1 MDDKN
6 IKEKQ
11 EKKWY
16 FFIARPRFAMVISIF
31 ITILGLIS
39 IAGLKLEEYPNI
51 TPVQVT
57 VSASYPGASAEVIEN
72 SVASLIEAQ
81 INGVENMIYMSSTSK
96 DQSYSLTVFF
106 KVGTDKDMALVNV
119 QNRLSQV
126 EPRLPEDV
134 RRLGVTVRAR
144 VAGPGV
150 MMLQVYSPDNS
161 MKALDVTNYASV
173 YIKDELAR
181 VNGVGEVNVFGVG
194 DYSMRIWLDPIKMAN
209 LNVSASEINA
219 AIQTQNV
226 QVAAGSLGQEPGGDN
241 PAKLQVTLRTK
252 GRLLEPEE
260 FENIIVRE
268 NPSGSKIRI
277 KDVARVELGSQSYE
291 TQGRINGVPVTVIQI
306 VEIPGANSIDVA
318 RGCLKKLEEIK
329 KTIPSSITIEVANNS
344 TDYVIDSMNEVVH
357 TIFEAAF
364 IVIFLTYIFLGSARA
379 TLIPF
384 LAIPVSLIGT
394 FAALPVFGMSI
405 NTLTLFA
412 MVLAVGTVVDDAI
425 VVIENVERHIEDGK
439 DPKTATQLTM
449 KEVGG
454 ALVAMAMV
462 LMAVFVPVLFIPGL
476 QGLMYKQF
484 AVCIAVSIAI
494 SAVVALSLS
503 PAICSIVLKV
513 NQNKLKY
520 IVLFDEKFKEITKWY
535 MEKVKIFV
543 YNKTLTVI
551 TFVGLCLV
559 SLVLSNVIPTGFL
572 PDEDRSFLISS
583 LTLPPSASFS
593 RTMETVDKI
602 EQRVKEIE
610 GVKYAISIVGMNGS
624 NTAMIFAVLEE
635 EGRVLSLPRKI
646 IRKIQGRP
654 TDLSSDAI
662 MQEFYKRTAD
672 IKNGQYYVFNPPAIS
687 GLSMLGGFEFQMLSK
702 GEYTPLEIQQLA
714 DKLTLAA
721 NQNKD
726 LFRVMHQFQ
735 ANMIQYQV
743 DIDYDKAL
751 ANGIGLNEIYA
762 TLQGNFG
769 TTYVNDFN
777 KMGRVFR
784 VQTQVDAPYRQ
795 SIDNLNQ
802 IYVANRQGQM
812 IPLSTVVSLR
822 EKMGPTLINRFNQ
835 YRSVQINGNPAQ
847 GKSSGQAMKAMEKTF
862 SQVMPHDTDFAWS
875 GTSLQE
881 KETGNMIVVVF
892 AFSLLFVYLF
902 LVALYESWSIP
913 VAVMLITPVA
923 TVGAFLFEFILGQ
936 SFDLYAQIGMIM
948 LIGLAT
954 KQAILIVEFA
964 KDLHEK
970 QGYSIEDAAVHA
982 AQLRFRAVVMTVI
995 AFVLGVLPLLLAKGP
1010 GSASRVSV
1018 GTTVFGG
1025 MLMAGIFGT
1034 LLVPAFYTIVQHGTD
1049 YMMQKFPSLVAVAVK
1064 KRTKTKPEATS
1075 EEKEENSLNKDFGD
1089 DYEK

>member
-1 MDDKN
+1 MSDKN
-6 IKEKQ
+6 NNEQ
-11 EKKWY
+11 KWY

-39 IAGLKLEEYPNI
+39 ILGLKLEEYPNI
-51 TPVQVT
+51 TPVQVS

-72 SVASLIEAQ
+72 SVASLIESQ
-81 INGVENMIYMSSTSK
+81 VNGVENMIYMQSTSK
-96 DQSYSLTVFF
+96 DQSYSLTVYF

-134 RRLGVTVRAR
+134 RRLGVTAKAMVSG
-144 VAGPGV
+144 AGV
-150 MMLQVYSPDNS
+150 LMLRVYSPDNS
-161 MKALDVTNYASV
+161 MKALDVTNYASI

-181 VNGVGEVNVFGVG
+181 VNGVGEVNVFGAG

-209 LNVSASEINA
+209 LNVSAAQINN
-219 AIQTQNV
+219 AIATQNV
-226 QVAAGSLGQEPGGDN
+226 QVAAGSLGQEPSGND
-241 PAKLQVTLRTK
+241 PAKLQITLRTK

-268 NPSGSKIRI
+268 TPSGGKIRI
-277 KDVARVELGSQSYE
+277 KDVARVELGAQSYD

-329 KTIPSSITIEVANNS
+329 KTIPSGLTIDVANNS
-344 TDYVIDSMNEVVH
+344 TDYVLESMSEVVH

-364 IVIFLTYIFLGSARA
+364 IVVLLTYIFLGSMRA

-394 FAALPVFGMSI
+394 FAALPAFGMSI

-425 VVIENVERHIEDGK
+425 VVIENVERHLEDGK
-439 DPKTATQLTM
+439 DPKTATQITM

-462 LMAVFVPVLFIPGL
+462 LMAVFVPVIFVPGL
-476 QGLMYKQF
+476 SGLMYKQF

-494 SAVVALSLS
+494 SAIVALSLS
-503 PAICSIVLKV
+503 PAICSIVLKAK
-513 NQNKLKY
+513 QKKLKY
-520 IVLFDEKFKEITKWY
+520 IELFDEKFKEVTQWY
-535 MEKVKIFV
+535 MTKVKVFV
-543 YNKTLTVI
+543 YNKILTAV
-551 TFVGLCLV
+551 TFILLCVVALI
-559 SLVLSNVIPTGFL
+559 LFNVVPKGFL
-572 PDEDRSFLISS
+572 PDEDRSFIIGQ

-593 RTMETVDKI
+593 RTSETVAKLEKRFED
-602 EQRVKEIE
+602 IE
-610 GVKYAISIVGMNGS
+610 GVHFVISIVGMNGS
-624 NTAMIFAVLEE
+624 NSAMTFIVLDEK
-635 EGRVLSLPRKI
+635 GRVLSLPRKI
-646 IRKIQGRP
+646 VRFFQKRP
-654 TDLSSDAI
+654 TDLSAQAI
-662 MQEFYKRTAD
+662 IGEIYKKTAD
-672 IKNGQYYVFNPPAIS
+672 IKDGQYIVFNAPAIS
-687 GLSMLGGFEFQMLSK
+687 GLSMMGGFEFQMLSK
-702 GEYTPLEIQQLA
+702 GEYTPLQIQELA
-714 DKLTLAA
+714 DKLAREATKD
-721 NQNKD
+721 KD
-726 LFRVMHQFQ
+726 LSRVIHQFQ

-751 ANGIGLNEIYA
+751 ANGISLNEIYA
-762 TLQGNFG
+762 TLQSNFG
-769 TTYVNDFN
+769 TYYVNDFN

-784 VQTQVDAPYRQ
+784 VQTQVDAPYRMG
-795 SIDNLNQ
+795 IDNLNQ
-802 IYVANRQGQM
+802 IYVPNNKGQM
-812 IPLSTVVSLR
+812 IPISTVVSLK

-835 YRSVQINGNPAQ
+835 YRSVQMQGAPAS
-847 GKSSGQAMKAMEKTF
+847 GKSSGQAMNAMEKVF
-862 SQVMPHDTDFAWS
+862 GKIMPKDMGYAWS

-881 KETGNMIVVVF
+881 QESQGMIVVVF
-892 AFSLLFVYLF
+892 SFSLLFVYLF
-902 LVALYESWSIP
+902 LVALYESWTIP
-913 VAVMLITPVA
+913 IAVMLITPVA
-923 TVGAFLFEFILGQ
+923 TLGAFILEFVLGQ

-970 QGYSIEDAAVHA
+970 EGYSIEDAAVHA

-1018 GTTVFGG
+1018 GATVFGG
-1025 MLMAGIFGT
+1025 MLMAGVLGT
-1034 LLVPAFYTIVQHGTD
+1034 LLVPAFYTMVQHSTD
-1049 YMMQKFPSLVAVAVK
+1049 FMMEKFPALINLAVK
-1064 KRTKTKPEATS
+1064 KRKNKDNS
-1075 EEKEENSLNKDFGD
+1075 EEDN
-1089 DYEK
+1089 EK

>member
-1 MDDKN
+1 MNNKN
-6 IKEKQ
+6 NEQ
-11 EKKWY
+11 KWY

-39 IAGLKLEEYPNI
+39 IASLKLEEYPNI
-51 TPVQVT
+51 TPVQVN
-57 VSASYPGASAEVIEN
+57 VQASYPGASAEVIEN
-72 SVASLIEAQ
+72 SVASLLESQ
-81 INGVENMIYMSSTSK
+81 INGVEDMIYMSSTSK
-96 DQSYSLTVFF
+96 DQSYQLTVYF
-106 KVGTDKDMALVNV
+106 KVGTNKDMALVNV
-119 QNRLSQV
+119 QNRISQV

-134 RRLGVTVRAR
+134 RRLGVTAKTR
-144 VAGPGV
+144 VSGAGV
-150 MMLQVYSPDNS
+150 LLLQAYSPDNS
-161 MKALDVTNYASV
+161 VTPLDVTNYTSV
-173 YIKDELAR
+173 YVKDELAR

-209 LNVSASEINA
+209 LNVSSSEINS
-219 AIQTQNV
+219 AISTQNV
-226 QVAAGSLGQEPGGDN
+226 QVAAGSLGQEPSGDN
-241 PAKLQVTLRTK
+241 PAKIQVTLRTK

-268 NPSGSKIRI
+268 TPDGGKIRI
-277 KDVARVELGSQSYE
+277 KDVARVELGSQSYDVY
-291 TQGRINGVPVTVIQI
+291 GRMNGSPITVVQI

-318 RGCLKKLEEIK
+318 KGCLKQLNEIRK
-329 KTIPSSITIEVANNS
+329 SLPDGIKIEVANNS
-344 TDYVIDSMNEVVH
+344 TDYVLESMREVVH

-364 IVIFLTYIFLGSARA
+364 IVIFLTYIFLGSVRA

-384 LAIPVSLIGT
+384 LAIPVSLVGT

-425 VVIENVERHIEDGK
+425 VVIENVERHMTEGK

-449 KEVGG
+449 EEVGG

-462 LMAVFVPVLFIPGL
+462 LMAVFVPVVFIPGL
-476 QGLMYKQF
+476 SGLMYKQF
-484 AVCIAVSIAI
+484 AVCIAVSIAL
-494 SAVVALSLS
+494 SAIVALSLS
-503 PAICSIVLKV
+503 PAICSIVLKA

-543 YNKTLTVI
+543 YNKTLTLV
-551 TFVGLCLV
+551 TFISLCLFV
-559 SLVLSNVIPTGFL
+559 LIMLGFRLVPTGFL
-572 PDEDRSFLISS
+572 PDEDKSFIIGQLI
-583 LTLPPSASFS
+583 LPSSASFA
-593 RTMETVDKI
+593 RTSDTITKLE
-602 EQRVKEIE
+602 KEINKVE
-610 GVKYAISIVGMNGS
+610 GVKYLINIVGYNGS
-624 NTAMIFAVLEE
+624 NTAISFIVLEE
-635 EGRVLSLPRKI
+635 EGRVLSIPRKI

-654 TDLSSDAI
+654 TDLSANGIIDAI
-662 MQEFYKRTAD
+662 NEKIAH
-672 IKNGQYYVFNPPAIS
+672 IKDGQYYLFQPPAIE
-687 GLSMLGGFEFQMLSK
+687 GLSMMNGFEFQLLSK
-702 GEYTPLEIQQLA
+702 GEYTPLELQQLA
-714 DKLTLAA
+714 DKLALAA

-726 LFRVMHQFQ
+726 LNGVFHTYQ

-751 ANGIGLNEIYA
+751 ANGISLNEIYA

-784 VQTQVDAPYRQ
+784 VQTQVDAPYRK

-802 IYVANRQGQM
+802 IYVANKQGKM
-812 IPLSTVVSLR
+812 VPISTIVSLK
-822 EKMGPTLINRFNQ
+822 EKMGPVLINRFNQ
-835 YRSVQINGNPAQ
+835 YRSVQIQGGPAG
-847 GKSSGQAMKAMEKTF
+847 GKSSGQAMDAMEKTF
-862 SQVMPHDTDFAWS
+862 SKEMPKDMGYFWS
-875 GTSLQE
+875 GMSLQE
-881 KETGNMIVVVF
+881 RESSGMLYVVF
-892 AFSLLFVYLF
+892 TFSFLFVYLF

-913 VAVMLITPVA
+913 VAVLLITPVA
-923 TVGAFLFEFILGQ
+923 TAGALLFQFIMGQ
-936 SFDLYAQIGMIM
+936 ALDLYSQIGLIM
-948 LIGLAT
+948 LIGLAA

-970 QGYSIEDAAVHA
+970 QGYTIEEAAIQA

-1025 MLMAGIFGT
+1025 MLMAGVLGT
-1034 LLVPAFYTIVQHGTD
+1034 LLVPAFYTVVQHTTD
-1049 YMMQKFPSLVAVAVK
+1049 FMMEKFPSLVSVAIK
-1064 KRTKTKPEATS
+1064 KQKDK
-1075 EEKEENSLNKDFGD
+1075 KQNNFGEEN
-1089 DYEK
+1089 EK

>member
-1 MDDKN
+1 MDN
-6 IKEKQ
+6 NKQ

-39 IAGLKLEEYPNI
+39 IAGLKLEEFPNI
-51 TPVQVT
+51 TPVQVV

-72 SVASLIEAQ
+72 SVASLIESQ
-81 INGVENMIYMSSTSK
+81 VNGVEDMIYMNSTSK
-96 DQSYSLTVFF
+96 DQSYSLTVYF
-106 KVGTDKDMALVNV
+106 KVGTNKDMALVNV

-134 RRLGVTVRAR
+134 RRLGVTAKVRTSG
-144 VAGPGV
+144 AGIL
-150 MMLQVYSPDNS
+150 MLQVYSPDNS
-161 MKALDVTNYASV
+161 MNALDVTNYASIF
-173 YIKDELAR
+173 IKDELAR
-181 VNGVGEVNVFGVG
+181 VNGVGEVNVFGTG

-226 QVAAGSLGQEPGGDN
+226 QVAAGSLGMEPSDDD

-252 GRLLEPEE
+252 GRLLEPAE

-268 NPSGSKIRI
+268 TPGGGKIRI
-277 KDVARVELGSQSYE
+277 KDVARVELGSQSYD
-291 TQGRINGVPVTVIQI
+291 TRGRINGSPVTVIQV
-306 VEIPGANSIDVA
+306 VEIPGANAIDVA
-318 RGCLKKLEEIK
+318 KGCLKKVESIK
-329 KTIPSSITIEVANNS
+329 KTLPDGITVEVANNS
-344 TDYVIDSMNEVVH
+344 TEYVLESMEEVVH

-364 IVIFLTYIFLGSARA
+364 IVILLTYVFLGSARA

-394 FAALPVFGMSI
+394 FAALPGFGMSI

-425 VVIENVERHIEDGK
+425 VVIENVERHISNGK

-449 KEVGG
+449 EEVGG

-462 LMAVFVPVLFIPGL
+462 LMAVFVPVIFVPGL
-476 QGLMYKQF
+476 SGLMYKQF

-494 SAVVALSLS
+494 SAIVALSLS

-513 NQNKLKY
+513 KQKKLKY
-520 IVLFDEKFKEITKWY
+520 IELFDEKFKDVTNWY
-535 MEKVKIFV
+535 MNKVKIFV
-543 YNKTLTVI
+543 YHKTLTAL
-551 TFVGLCLV
+551 FFAFLCL
-559 SLVLSNVIPTGFL
+559 LTFILYKAIPTGFL
-572 PDEDRSFLISS
+572 PDEDKGFLVGQ
-583 LTLPPSASFS
+583 LNLPPSASFS
-593 RTMETVDKI
+593 RTSETVSKI
-602 EQRVKEIE
+602 EKRINEVE
-610 GVKYAISIVGMNGS
+610 GVKYVISIVGMNGS
-624 NTAMIFAVLEE
+624 NTAMTFIVLDE
-635 EGRVLSLPRKI
+635 EGRVLNLPQKI
-646 IRKIQGRP
+646 IRFFKKQS
-654 TDLSSDAI
+654 TDLSANGIKKAI
-662 MQEFYKRTAD
+662 YMKTSD
-672 IKNGQYYVFNPPAIS
+672 IKEGQYYVFNIPPID
-687 GLSMLGGFEFQMLSK
+687 GLSLMGGFEFQMLSK
-702 GEYTPLEIQQLA
+702 GEYTPLQIQELA
-714 DKLTLAA
+714 DKLSQAA
-721 NQNKD
+721 KQDND
-726 LFRVMHQFQ
+726 ISEVRHTFQ

-751 ANGIGLNEIYA
+751 ANGINLNEIYA
-762 TLQGNFG
+762 TLQSNFG
-769 TTYVNDFN
+769 TYYVNDFN

-784 VQTQVDAPYRQ
+784 VQTQVDVPYRK

-802 IYVANRQGQM
+802 IYVPNKKGQM
-812 IPLSTVVSLR
+812 IPLSTIVSFR
-822 EKMGPTLINRFNQ
+822 EVMGPTLITRFNQ
-835 YRSVQINGNPAQ
+835 YRSVQMNGAPALR
-847 GKSSGQAMKAMEKTF
+847 KSSGQAMKAMEKVF
-862 SQVMPHDTDFAWS
+862 GNVMPKDTGYAWS

-881 KETGNMIVVVF
+881 QESQGMVVVIF

-902 LVALYESWSIP
+902 LVALYESWTIP

-923 TVGAFLFEFILGQ
+923 TVGAFLFEFLLGQ

-970 QGYSIEDAAVHA
+970 QGYSIEEAAVHA

-1025 MLMAGIFGT
+1025 MLMAGILGT
-1034 LLVPAFYTIVQHGTD
+1034 LLVPAFYTIVQHSTD
-1049 YMMQKFPSLVAVAVK
+1049 FMMAKFPPLAKAAVK
-1064 KRTKTKPEATS
+1064 NLKNEL
-1075 EEKEENSLNKDFGD
+1075 LNKNENEDVKEDFGD
-1089 DYEK
+1089 NYEK